1 MKKKKEFG
9 LRFVGEFIMRL
20 KNLIRIR
27 KDEDLCGKSEFR
39 GGMNMQKKWTQ
50 ISLLTMGAITLIA
63 VFVFIKQP
71 TQNKQETKR
80 EIIWITEAV
89 VENIQDELEKELNSL
104 LEKKNQ
110 PYKVKFVCFPAE
122 TYEEDVASYLEEN
135 SADIIYSNLRVVGD
149 YTNQYYNFYKNGY
162 LAECSRIKEDKD
174 FYNAYP
180 EQTWKNM
187 EINGEIYGVPA
198 YCNAGNGLYYVF
210 NQAYLDKYQID
221 ISQVTHQLDSVV
233 PILREVAEKEH
244 GNSGFIPLL
253 PYEYMVYAPGYSAVL
268 DMIQVKEKDGVLVAQ
283 NILKNEEIRN
293 SVFMFNMLREEGLLK
308 EPEEKTIENG
318 NFFITIMYGDDPKFI
333 QEYFNQITEEAEK
346 PELSLTYKKL
356 GEHYT
361 SYRTGGMNSVLQGK
375 NEEQALELLKLTVT
389 DKEIS
394 HLLKYGNE
402 NVPIVPPMLRWM
414 FGNDS
419 FDIKKK
425 EDNCSEIAG
434 FQFDG
439 SGYKA
444 EIDEISKIFYQYS
457 NLFRGFSE
465 NVESDYENML
475 SDLQEKGVDD
485 VLAEVNRQLEEWGM
499 VQ

>member
-1 MKKKKEFG
+1 
-9 LRFVGEFIMRL
+9 
-20 KNLIRIR
+20 
-27 KDEDLCGKSEFR
+27 
-39 GGMNMQKKWTQ
+39 
-50 ISLLTMGAITLIA
+50 MGI
-63 VFVFIKQP
+63 
-71 TQNKQETKR
+71 
-80 EIIWITEAV
+80 
-89 VENIQDELEKELNSL
+89 
-104 LEKKNQ
+104 
-110 PYKVKFVCFPAE
+110 
-122 TYEEDVASYLEEN
+122 
-135 SADIIYSNLRVVGD
+135 
-149 YTNQYYNFYKNGY
+149 
-162 LAECSRIKEDKD
+162 
-174 FYNAYP
+174 
-180 EQTWKNM
+180 
-187 EINGEIYGVPA
+187 
-198 YCNAGNGLYYVF
+198 
-210 NQAYLDKYQID
+210 
-221 ISQVTHQLDSVV
+221 
-233 PILREVAEKEH
+233 
-244 GNSGFIPLL
+244 
-253 PYEYMVYAPGYSAVL
+253 
-268 DMIQVKEKDGVLVAQ
+268 
-283 NILKNEEIRN
+283 
-293 SVFMFNMLREEGLLK
+293 
-308 EPEEKTIENG
+308 
-318 NFFITIMYGDDPKFI
+318 FFITIMYGDDPKFI

-402 NVPIVPPMLRWM
+402 NVPVVPPMLRWM

-475 SDLQEKGVDD
+475 SALQEKGVDD
-485 VLAEVNRQLEEWGM
+485 VLVEVNRQLEEWGM